1 MDISAWLRDL
11 GLERYAD
18 SFEANAIDSEV
29 LAEDSDGGYLL
40 LTGNPVGTGAGVLA
54 GGEHP
59 GRPARVR
66 YY

>member
-29 LAEDSDGGYLL
+29 LALYRRSHDHFACS
-40 LTGNPVGTGAGVLA
+40 A
-54 GGEHP
+54 
-59 GRPARVR
+59 PARR
-66 YY
+66 SASRRSATR